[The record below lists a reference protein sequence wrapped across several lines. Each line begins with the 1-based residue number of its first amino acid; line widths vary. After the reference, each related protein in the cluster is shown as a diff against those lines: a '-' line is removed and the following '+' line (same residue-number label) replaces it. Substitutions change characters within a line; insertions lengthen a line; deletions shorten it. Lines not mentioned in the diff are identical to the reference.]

1 MIVGRFRLGMRTLKT
16 AIAVMLCILLFQF
29 FHRGSP
35 MIACL
40 AAVFSLRQDLNT
52 SLSFGKSRIIGNTLG
67 GFLALLYVLAQ
78 DYFPNQH
85 LVELLLLPLLVIIVI
100 VVSDGINN
108 NAGIIS
114 ATATLLMISLS
125 IPQSDSFQYAM
136 ERVMDTFIGTFIAI
150 GLNVFL
156 QPKPA
161 EEAHEISEDLAELE
175 KKEKELEAL
184 RQQVQARIDAEESTD
199 VKANK

>member
-108 NAGIIS
+108 NA
-114 ATATLLMISLS
+114 
-125 IPQSDSFQYAM
+125 
-136 ERVMDTFIGTFIAI
+136 ERVLDTFIGTFIAI

-199 VKANK
+199 DKANK

>member
-1 MIVGRFRLGMRTLKT
+1 MENR
-16 AIAVMLCILLFQF
+16 ALLET
-29 FHRGSP
+29 HWW
-35 MIACL
+35 L
-40 AAVFSLRQDLNT
+40 
-52 SLSFGKSRIIGNTLG
+52 
-67 GFLALLYVLAQ
+67 LALLYVLAQ

-136 ERVMDTFIGTFIAI
+136 ERVLDTFIGTFIAI
-150 GLNVFL
+150 GLNVF
-156 QPKPA
+156 
-161 EEAHEISEDLAELE
+161 
-175 KKEKELEAL
+175 
-184 RQQVQARIDAEESTD
+184 TT
-199 VKANK
+199 

>member
-1 MIVGRFRLGMRTLKT
+1 MYSFISIFPSWLTYD
-16 AIAVMLCILLFQF
+16 CLF
-29 FHRGSP
+29 SS
-35 MIACL
+35 C
-40 AAVFSLRQDLNT
+40 FSLRQDLNT

-136 ERVMDTFIGTFIAI
+136 ERVLDTFIGTFIAI

-175 KKEKELEAL
+175 RKKRTRSFTPTSSSADCCRRKH
-184 RQQVQARIDAEESTD
+184 
-199 VKANK
+199 

>member
-1 MIVGRFRLGMRTLKT
+1 MENR
-16 AIAVMLCILLFQF
+16 
-29 FHRGSP
+29 
-35 MIACL
+35 
-40 AAVFSLRQDLNT
+40 
-52 SLSFGKSRIIGNTLG
+52 
-67 GFLALLYVLAQ
+67 ALLETHWVAFSFALCMCLQ

-136 ERVMDTFIGTFIAI
+136 ERVLDTFIGTFIAI

-161 EEAHEISEDLAELE
+161 EEAHEISE
-175 KKEKELEAL
+175 
-184 RQQVQARIDAEESTD
+184 RFS
-199 VKANK
+199 

>member
-1 MIVGRFRLGMRTLKT
+1 MYSFISIFPSWLTYD
-16 AIAVMLCILLFQF
+16 CLF
-29 FHRGSP
+29 SS
-35 MIACL
+35 C
-40 AAVFSLRQDLNT
+40 FSLRQDLNT

-136 ERVMDTFIGTFIAI
+136 ERVLDTFIGTFIAI
-150 GLNVFL
+150 GLNVFYNL
-156 QPKPA
+156 SQQKKPMKFLK
-161 EEAHEISEDLAELE
+161 I
-175 KKEKELEAL
+175 
-184 RQQVQARIDAEESTD
+184 
-199 VKANK
+199 

>member
-1 MIVGRFRLGMRTLKT
+1 MYSFISIFPSWLTYD
-16 AIAVMLCILLFQF
+16 CLF
-29 FHRGSP
+29 SS
-35 MIACL
+35 C
-40 AAVFSLRQDLNT
+40 FSLRQDLNT

-136 ERVMDTFIGTFIAI
+136 ERVLDTFIGTFIAI

-175 KKEKELEAL
+175 RKKELETL
-184 RQQVQARIDAEESTD
+184 RQQVQARIAAEENTTTRQI
-199 VKANK
+199 NKNSRLKRITIGCFFIVQFVFA

>member
-1 MIVGRFRLGMRTLKT
+1 M
-16 AIAVMLCILLFQF
+16 
-29 FHRGSP
+29 
-35 MIACL
+35 
-40 AAVFSLRQDLNT
+40 
-52 SLSFGKSRIIGNTLG
+52 G

-136 ERVMDTFIGTFIAI
+136 ERVLDTFIGTFIAI

-175 KKEKELEAL
+175 KKEKELETL
-184 RQQVQARIDAEESTD
+184 RQQVQARIAQKKTLMTRQI
-199 VKANK
+199 NKETAD

>member
-78 DYFPNQH
+78 DYFPNQN
-85 LVELLLLPLLVIIVI
+85 LVELMLLPLLVIIVI

-136 ERVMDTFIGTFIAI
+136 ERVLDTFITFIAI

-184 RQQVQARIDAEESTD
+184 RQQVQAARIAAEENTD
-199 VKANK
+199 DKANK

>member
-29 FHRGSP
+29 SHRGSP

-108 NAGIIS
+108 NLWDHFCNCDTFNDFFKYS
-114 ATATLLMISLS
+114 AKRFLS
-125 IPQSDSFQYAM
+125 ICNGTCVGYIHWDLYSDWFKRLFYNLSQQKKPM
-136 ERVMDTFIGTFIAI
+136 K
-150 GLNVFL
+150 FL
-156 QPKPA
+156 K
-161 EEAHEISEDLAELE
+161 I
-175 KKEKELEAL
+175 
-184 RQQVQARIDAEESTD
+184 
-199 VKANK
+199 

>member
-52 SLSFGKSRIIGNTLG
+52 SLSIGNTLG

-136 ERVMDTFIGTFIAI
+136 ERVLDTFIGTFIAI

-184 RQQVQARIDAEESTD
+184 RQQVQARIAAEENTD
-199 VKANK
+199 DKANK